1 MVKSYRVAGHSFNIE
16 ANCDLSFWNRIEE
29 NYGPF
34 ETKEGERPLFSL
46 SVCDSFDIP
55 DKKAVFSNRDSVKE
69 GFITIDIYQSGNG
82 HYFEFTQPHSPQTNG
97 KLLINGSQSEAKL
110 SLHGNMLEQF
120 NTLNTAANFCFMAAT
135 ASLNTIMVHSSTI
148 IYKGKA
154 YMFLGK
160 SGTGKSTHSRM
171 WLNSIMGTELLNDDH
186 PIIRID
192 ESGTAVAYGSPWS
205 GKTPCYKNLQ
215 APVGGIVRISRAK
228 HNRARRL
235 SPIESYASL
244 MPSCPNLVWERK
256 FAEYKHS
263 MLQKVISSAP
273 CWVMECLPNEDAAI
287 VCRES
292 VTKP

>member
-46 SVCDSFDIP
+46 SVCDNFDIL
-55 DKKAVFSNRDSVKE
+55 DKKIVFSNRDSVEE

-171 WLNSIMGTELLNDDH
+171 WLNSIMGTELLNFYRDRIKKS
-186 PIIRID
+186 PTALSGFFCCCISIFFSSVCNFSIFRIIFF
-192 ESGTAVAYGSPWS
+192 
-205 GKTPCYKNLQ
+205 C
-215 APVGGIVRISRAK
+215 
-228 HNRARRL
+228 
-235 SPIESYASL
+235 
-244 MPSCPNLVWERK
+244 LVV
-256 FAEYKHS
+256 F
-263 MLQKVISSAP
+263 
-273 CWVMECLPNEDAAI
+273 I
-287 VCRES
+287 VCIKGTPLKIGFLSRPIS
-292 VTKP
+292 TPLLYAFTIKFSTFLR